1 MRLHETGNNTC
12 FDYETIRSYRKD
24 PGTAGFPARDVLPGE
39 NRYRS
44 LPLSAGGDGGVPGA
58 GTGRK
63 NASRPEARG
72 EVNPMGSDP
81 HRNSYQDSPATGH
94 ICQIMARTI
103 FLPARTANSSGA
115 LPRSRR
121 RCTASSATAIFRTP
135 GRHRP
140 KRNRLPDAFPVP

>member
-24 PGTAGFPARDVLPGE
+24 PGTARFSGPGCAPRRKQVPVPAFISRWGRRRT
-39 NRYRS
+39 RY
-44 LPLSAGGDGGVPGA
+44 